1 MNTRSALCPHAA
13 LTSPPIAKRQ
23 VLAWRASL
31 GTRRALI
38 AVVYA
43 ALVMAIGGL
52 LFLCLVFGV
61 KFTNAQVRLRV
72 GR

>member
-1 MNTRSALCPHAA
+1 M
-13 LTSPPIAKRQ
+13 
-23 VLAWRASL
+23 LAWRASL

-61 KFTNAQVRLRV
+61 KFTNAQVRSRKGGEGDILSR
-72 GR
+72 